1 MRHKVTQP
9 NRMIELIKLRELK
22 MKSIYVLIPIVV
34 ALGGCASQTM
44 TGGSYTASQARQ
56 AQVVKRG
63 TVVSLKAIQINGGAS
78 GVGGAGGAAL
88 GGIAGAGNG
97 RVGSNQQAASMVAGA
112 ILGGVAGHLA
122 DSAANTVDGQE
133 ITVQL
138 PNGTEIAVAQE
149 IDKKEG
155 PFIIGEQV
163 RVLTSPT
170 GVTRITR

>member
-1 MRHKVTQP
+1 
-9 NRMIELIKLRELK
+9 
-22 MKSIYVLIPIVV
+22 MKSVYMIFSVV
-34 ALGGCASQTM
+34 AILSGCASQTM
-44 TGGSYTASQARQ
+44 TGGAYTASQARQ

-63 TVVSLKAIQINGGAS
+63 TIVSIKAIQINGGAS

-133 ITVQL
+133 LTVQL
-138 PNGTEIAVAQE
+138 PNGAEIAVAQE

-155 PFIIGEQV
+155 AFVVGEQV

>member
-1 MRHKVTQP
+1 
-9 NRMIELIKLRELK
+9 MIELIKLTWAN
-22 MKSIYVLIPIVV
+22 MKNIFTLVTVAVVLS
-34 ALGGCASQTM
+34 GCASQTM
-44 TGGSYTASQARQ
+44 TGGAYTASQARQ
-56 AQVVKRG
+56 AQVVKKG
-63 TVVSLKAIQINGGAS
+63 TVVSVKAIQINGGAS
-78 GVGGAGGAAL
+78 GVGGMGGAAL

-112 ILGGVAGHLA
+112 ILGGVAGHIA
-122 DSAANTVDGQE
+122 DSAVNTVEGQE

-138 PNGTEIAVAQE
+138 PNGAEIAVAQE

-155 PFIIGEQV
+155 PFIVGEQV

>member
-1 MRHKVTQP
+1 
-9 NRMIELIKLRELK
+9 MIF
-22 MKSIYVLIPIVV
+22 SVV
-34 ALGGCASQTM
+34 AILSGCASQTM
-44 TGGSYTASQARQ
+44 TGGAYTASQARQ

-63 TVVSLKAIQINGGAS
+63 TIVSIKAIQINGGAS

-133 ITVQL
+133 LTVQL
-138 PNGTEIAVAQE
+138 PNGAEIAVAQE

-155 PFIIGEQV
+155 AFVVGEQV